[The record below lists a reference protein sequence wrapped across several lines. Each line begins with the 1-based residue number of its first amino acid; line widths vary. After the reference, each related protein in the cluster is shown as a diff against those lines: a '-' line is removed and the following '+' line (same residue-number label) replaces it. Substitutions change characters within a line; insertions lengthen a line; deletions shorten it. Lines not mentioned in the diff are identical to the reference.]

1 MSSIENPNLPNDGT
15 AENGPWSKIEG
26 MPPIKECCS
35 SWLIIGLQ
43 GMDRHTAFADKVLDE
58 LLYRAHFY
66 DLADRYRNEFRAAV
80 EQQLDQ
86 PKTDEVR

>member
-1 MSSIENPNLPNDGT
+1 
-15 AENGPWSKIEG
+15 
-26 MPPIKECCS
+26 
-35 SWLIIGLQ
+35 
-43 GMDRHTAFADKVLDE
+43 MDRHTAFADKVLDE

-86 PKTDEVR
+86 PKTGEVR